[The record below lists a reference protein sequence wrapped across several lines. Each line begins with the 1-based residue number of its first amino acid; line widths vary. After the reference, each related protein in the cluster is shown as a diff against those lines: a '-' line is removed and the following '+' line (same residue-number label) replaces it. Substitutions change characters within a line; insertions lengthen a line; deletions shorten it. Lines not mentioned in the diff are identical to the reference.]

1 MQERRWV
8 CRMGGGCVGGRWVC
22 RMGGG
27 CVGGR
32 WVCRRGGGCAGE
44 EVGYDVLGIGFHL
57 LEWPCW
63 SG

>member
-1 MQERRWV
+1 
-8 CRMGGGCVGGRWVC
+8 MGGGCVGGRWVC